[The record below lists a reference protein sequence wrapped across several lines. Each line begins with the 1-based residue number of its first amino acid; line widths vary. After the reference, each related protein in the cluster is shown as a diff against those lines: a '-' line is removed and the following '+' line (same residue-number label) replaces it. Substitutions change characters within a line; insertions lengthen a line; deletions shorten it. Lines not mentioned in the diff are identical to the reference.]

1 MRYATEEANTCVF
14 LLVSLLVTLSGTT
27 RTKISVKNKKLSPP
41 TPTPVLSSLSDSFF
55 VSYLNMEKQ
64 SSEYTIKEGTE
75 RRLIKCV
82 SSFAFM
88 ASIME
93 GPGKATVHT
102 SVIFS
107 LDIK

>member
-1 MRYATEEANTCVF
+1 
-14 LLVSLLVTLSGTT
+14 
-27 RTKISVKNKKLSPP
+27 
-41 TPTPVLSSLSDSFF
+41 
-55 VSYLNMEKQ
+55 MEKQ
-64 SSEYTIKEGTE
+64 SSEYIIKEGAE

-88 ASIME
+88 AAVTE
-93 GPGKATVHT
+93 GPGKTVVHT

>member
-1 MRYATEEANTCVF
+1 MKSF
-14 LLVSLLVTLSGTT
+14 LPQ
-27 RTKISVKNKKLSPP
+27 PP
-41 TPTPVLSSLSDSFF
+41 PPVLSSLSDSFF
-55 VSYLNMEKQ
+55 FSYLNMEKQ
-64 SSEYTIKEGTE
+64 SSEYTIKDDVE

-93 GPGKATVHT
+93 GPGKAAVHT